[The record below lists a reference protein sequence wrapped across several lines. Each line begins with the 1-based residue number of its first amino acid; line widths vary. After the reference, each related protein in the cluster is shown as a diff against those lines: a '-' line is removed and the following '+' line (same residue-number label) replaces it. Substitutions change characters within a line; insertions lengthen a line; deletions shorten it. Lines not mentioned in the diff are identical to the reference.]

1 MELKLHDGKE
11 KVQLSDSTFGREY
24 NESLVHQVVTA
35 YMAGGR
41 QGTRAQ
47 KNRSQ
52 VRGGGA
58 KPFRQKGTG
67 RARAGTIRSPL
78 WRSGGVT
85 FAARPQDH
93 TQKVNK
99 KMYRGAMRA
108 IFSELARRGNLMLVD
123 AFTLDTP
130 KTKTLAT
137 KLKDM
142 GLEDVLIVTE
152 GLEQNLYLASR
163 NLMHVHALAVESV
176 DPVSLL
182 RCRNVLMTTTA
193 AKRLEEWLG

>member
-1 MELKLHDGKE
+1 MELQLHDGKK
-11 KVQLSDSTFGREY
+11 KVQLSDATFGHDY
-24 NESLVHQVVTA
+24 NEALVHQVVTA

-58 KPFRQKGTG
+58 KPYRQKGTG

-78 WRSGGVT
+78 WRAGGVT

-93 TQKVNK
+93 SQKVNK

-108 IFSELARRGNLMLVD
+108 IFSELVRRGNLKLIED
-123 AFTLDTP
+123 FKLDSP
-130 KTKTLAT
+130 KTRLLAA

-142 GLEDVLIVTE
+142 ALEDVLIVTE
-152 GLEQNLYLASR
+152 GLEQNLYLAAR
-163 NLMHVHALAVESV
+163 NLAHVQALAVESL

-182 RCRNVLMTTTA
+182 RCRNVLITTPA